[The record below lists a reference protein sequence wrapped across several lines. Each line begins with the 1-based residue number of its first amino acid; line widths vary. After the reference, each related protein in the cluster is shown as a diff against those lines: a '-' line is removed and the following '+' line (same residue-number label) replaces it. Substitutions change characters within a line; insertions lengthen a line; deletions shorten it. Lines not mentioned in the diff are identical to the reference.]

1 MIPLQIHH
9 LTPPLSISQTTP
21 PYTRPSLPHLLS
33 PFSQRIDFSPKPNLF
48 TFSPILL
55 SKPNFKLFRASESR
69 TLIYGNEDEEATGIS
84 TDLDDLSPN
93 GVVYRKTLALVECS
107 MLAAL
112 TGLVYFLSN
121 SLAIENYFAC
131 FFSLPIVITSMRW
144 GIAAGRKTM
153 VATTMLLLV
162 LSGPVKASTYLL
174 KHGLVGFTMGSLWR
188 SRANWTLS
196 VLFCAIVRAL
206 GSVGYV
212 LITSFL
218 IRENIFALITIN
230 IHASLTFIFTAAGIY
245 TVPSMEAIY
254 ALFSILVFINSAS
267 FTFLLHLLYAAF
279 LSRLG
284 MKASLRLPRWLEKA
298 I

>member
-1 MIPLQIHH
+1 MVIASPALKFSHSHFSLIFSLLWAPMIPLQVHH

-33 PFSQRIDFSPKPNLF
+33 PFSQRINFSLKPNLF

-121 SLAIENYFAC
+121 SLAIEVRGVGLKFG
-131 FFSLPIVITSMRW
+131 FFSIYMDEFSFNILDPIAVIWVLCFKLCLVIWSKFIQKGMNFLY
-144 GIAAGRKTM
+144 IS
-153 VATTMLLLV
+153 LLHFDNV
-162 LSGPVKASTYLL
+162 C
-174 KHGLVGFTMGSLWR
+174 
-188 SRANWTLS
+188 N
-196 VLFCAIVRAL
+196 
-206 GSVGYV
+206 
-212 LITSFL
+212 
-218 IRENIFALITIN
+218 
-230 IHASLTFIFTAAGIY
+230 
-245 TVPSMEAIY
+245 
-254 ALFSILVFINSAS
+254 
-267 FTFLLHLLYAAF
+267 LLHLLTNWVWTF
-279 LSRLG
+279 VLVTCICSLSFGYGAELLCLLLFSANSDHLDEMGHRSWKKNYGLW
-284 MKASLRLPRWLEKA
+284 SYHVRT
-298 I
+298 